1 MDSLII
7 FDERNAR
14 GTNWAKKQHDKAK
27 QNKVHSRDNHLFLL
41 STLKTDFPAVIGS

>member
-41 STLKTDFPAVIGS
+41 SSRTFLPSVGS